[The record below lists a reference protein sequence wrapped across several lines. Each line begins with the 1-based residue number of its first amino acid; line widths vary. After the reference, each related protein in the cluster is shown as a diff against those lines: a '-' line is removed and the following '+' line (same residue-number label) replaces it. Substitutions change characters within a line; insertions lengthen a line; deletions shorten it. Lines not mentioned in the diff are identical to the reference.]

1 MKKAIIISLL
11 LFISMLGYTRA
22 EAKVYYQVGTYK
34 AGKFQYDYKVLE
46 KGIWI
51 TKITPLS
58 GKGIATLKIPSKI
71 AGKKVVKLGADG
83 DLVGNID
90 SPDRDTNLFGV
101 TNYDEEL
108 WIVLSPK
115 KINDRVKKIKTI
127 KIPSTVKI
135 LTQNCF
141 RNLQDGKN
149 INIPA
154 GVTKNVIGPFTYIK
168 WNKITVSDKSKEY
181 KVSNGC
187 LLSRDGKKLYG
198 FVKKKKKI
206 VIPSTVKRIVY
217 GAGDFNGC
225 STIIIPKS
233 VNKIDKKAISTD
245 QPVKVKI
252 AKGNKRY
259 AVKYGSVYSKVS
271 GRLALGYVNN
281 GVLKIPEKVTRIDHH
296 GLLGENPE
304 KINELLKRRNPDL
317 SIDEVI
323 KIDEKRRKIQTQADE
338 LRAKRKAESQKIGLM
353 KKNGENTDA
362 IQEEVRQLGDEIKKL
377 EDKQNKL
384 DEKQRDVL
392 LHIPNIPDETTPIG
406 TSEDDNVVTGTWGTP
421 AEFTFEPKAHWDIC
435 EEKNLV
441 DFERGV
447 KLSQSRFT
455 LYRGKG
461 AKLER
466 AIINFFLDQHTEN
479 EGYEE
484 ILPPF
489 MANAA
494 TMTGTGQLPKFKEDM
509 YKCVD
514 EDLYLIPT
522 AEVPV
527 TNIYSGEILS
537 EDDLP
542 MYMTAYTPCF
552 RREAG
557 SAGKDTR
564 GLIRV
569 HQFNKVEMVKYTT
582 PENSP
587 MEHEKLTNDG
597 ERMLQLLG
605 LPYRKVALCTAD
617 IGFSANKCWD
627 LEVWMPSYG
636 TYKEISSC
644 SNYGDYQARRA
655 NIRYKEKAT
664 GKTRFVHTINGSGLA
679 VGRTFA
685 AILEN
690 CQQADGTVIIPEV
703 LRKYTGFD
711 KI

>member
-1 MKKAIIISLL
+1 
-11 LFISMLGYTRA
+11 ML
-22 EAKVYYQVGTYK
+22 
-34 AGKFQYDYKVLE
+34 D
-46 KGIWI
+46 I
-51 TKITPLS
+51 
-58 GKGIATLKIPSKI
+58 
-71 AGKKVVKLGADG
+71 KL
-83 DLVGNID
+83 I
-90 SPDRDTNLFGV
+90 R
-101 TNYDEEL
+101 
-108 WIVLSPK
+108 
-115 KINDRVKKIKTI
+115 
-127 KIPSTVKI
+127 
-135 LTQNCF
+135 
-141 RNLQDGKN
+141 
-149 INIPA
+149 
-154 GVTKNVIGPFTYIK
+154 
-168 WNKITVSDKSKEY
+168 
-181 KVSNGC
+181 
-187 LLSRDGKKLYG
+187 
-198 FVKKKKKI
+198 
-206 VIPSTVKRIVY
+206 
-217 GAGDFNGC
+217 
-225 STIIIPKS
+225 
-233 VNKIDKKAISTD
+233 
-245 QPVKVKI
+245 
-252 AKGNKRY
+252 
-259 AVKYGSVYSKVS
+259 
-271 GRLALGYVNN
+271 
-281 GVLKIPEKVTRIDHH
+281 
-296 GLLGENPE
+296 ENPE

-317 SIDEVI
+317 SINEVI
-323 KIDEKRRKIQTQADE
+323 AIDEERRKIQTKADE
-338 LRAKRKAESQKIGLM
+338 LRAKRKSESQKIGIM
-353 KKNGENTDA
+353 KKNGENTDE
-362 IQEEVRQLGDEIKKL
+362 IQEDVRLLGDEIKIL
-377 EDKQNKL
+377 EEQQNSL
-384 DEKQRDVL
+384 DAKQRDIL

-406 TSEDDNVVTGTWGTP
+406 LSDADNVEVYKWGEPTTF
-421 AEFTFEPKAHWDIC
+421 AFEPKAHWDIC

-466 AIINFFLDQHTEN
+466 AIINFFLDYHCN
-479 EGYEE
+479 EQGYEE

-494 TMTGTGQLPKFKEDM
+494 TMTGTGQLPKFAEDM
-509 YKCVD
+509 YKCEN

-527 TNIYSGEILS
+527 TNIYSGEILT

-542 MYMTAYTPCF
+542 KYMTAYTPCF

-569 HQFNKVEMVKYTT
+569 HQFNKVELVKLCT
-582 PENSP
+582 PETSKD
-587 MEHEKLTNDG
+587 EHEKLTEDA
-597 ERMLQLLG
+597 EKMLQLLE
-605 LPYRKVALCTAD
+605 LPYRREALSTGD

-690 CQQADGTVIIPEV
+690 FQQADGSVIIPEV

>member
-1 MKKAIIISLL
+1 
-11 LFISMLGYTRA
+11 ML
-22 EAKVYYQVGTYK
+22 
-34 AGKFQYDYKVLE
+34 D
-46 KGIWI
+46 I
-51 TKITPLS
+51 
-58 GKGIATLKIPSKI
+58 
-71 AGKKVVKLGADG
+71 KL
-83 DLVGNID
+83 I
-90 SPDRDTNLFGV
+90 R
-101 TNYDEEL
+101 
-108 WIVLSPK
+108 
-115 KINDRVKKIKTI
+115 
-127 KIPSTVKI
+127 
-135 LTQNCF
+135 
-141 RNLQDGKN
+141 
-149 INIPA
+149 
-154 GVTKNVIGPFTYIK
+154 
-168 WNKITVSDKSKEY
+168 
-181 KVSNGC
+181 
-187 LLSRDGKKLYG
+187 
-198 FVKKKKKI
+198 
-206 VIPSTVKRIVY
+206 
-217 GAGDFNGC
+217 
-225 STIIIPKS
+225 
-233 VNKIDKKAISTD
+233 
-245 QPVKVKI
+245 
-252 AKGNKRY
+252 
-259 AVKYGSVYSKVS
+259 
-271 GRLALGYVNN
+271 
-281 GVLKIPEKVTRIDHH
+281 
-296 GLLGENPE
+296 ENPE

-317 SIDEVI
+317 SINEVI
-323 KIDEKRRKIQTQADE
+323 AIDEERRKIQTKADE
-338 LRAKRKAESQKIGLM
+338 LRAKRKSESQKIGIM
-353 KKNGENTDA
+353 KKNGENTDE
-362 IQEEVRQLGDEIKKL
+362 IQEDVRLLGDEIKLL
-377 EDKQNKL
+377 EEKQNSL
-384 DEKQRDVL
+384 DAKQRDIL

-406 TSEDDNVVTGTWGTP
+406 LSDADNVEVYKWGEPTK
-421 AEFTFEPKAHWDIC
+421 FSFEPKAHWDIC

-466 AIINFFLDQHTEN
+466 AIINFFLDYHCN
-479 EGYEE
+479 EQGYEE

-494 TMTGTGQLPKFKEDM
+494 TMTGTGQLPKFAEDM
-509 YKCVD
+509 YKCEN

-542 MYMTAYTPCF
+542 KYMTAYTPCF

-569 HQFNKVEMVKYTT
+569 HQFNKVELVKLCT
-582 PENSP
+582 PETSKD
-587 MEHEKLTNDG
+587 EHEKLTEDA
-597 ERMLQLLG
+597 EKMLQLLE
-605 LPYRKVALCTAD
+605 LPYRREALSTGD

-690 CQQADGTVIIPEV
+690 FQQADGTVIIPEV